1 MLTNKDI
8 NDNMYLDTR
17 KCFLFEIKEKC
28 FLKKLFGFFKNTF
41 KEMKNVRWPN
51 KKEMALYSA
60 ATFTCIILFA
70 LYFTLID
77 ALIAL
82 AKMVL
87 I

>member
-1 MLTNKDI
+1 M
-8 NDNMYLDTR
+8 
-17 KCFLFEIKEKC
+17 
-28 FLKKLFGFFKNTF
+28 KKLFGFFKNVF

-60 ATFTCIILFA
+60 ATFTSIILFA

-82 AKMVL
+82 VKMVL
-87 I
+87 V

>member
-1 MLTNKDI
+1 M
-8 NDNMYLDTR
+8 
-17 KCFLFEIKEKC
+17 
-28 FLKKLFGFFKNTF
+28 KKLFVFFKNVV

-77 ALIAL
+77 AIIAVV
-82 AKMVL
+82 KMVL

>member
-1 MLTNKDI
+1 MKKITG
-8 NDNMYLDTR
+8 
-17 KCFLFEIKEKC
+17 
-28 FLKKLFGFFKNTF
+28 FLKNVK

-51 KKEMALYSA
+51 KKEMGLYSA
-60 ATFTCIILFA
+60 ATFGCIIVFA

-87 I
+87 V

>member
-1 MLTNKDI
+1 MTNKDKYANI
-8 NDNMYLDTR
+8 YLDTTR
-17 KCFLFEIKEKC
+17 KCFYFEKKEKC
-28 FLKKLFGFFKNTF
+28 FLKKITGFFKNVF

-60 ATFTCIILFA
+60 ATFACIIVFA

-77 ALIAL
+77 ALIAVV
-82 AKMVL
+82 KMVL

>member
-1 MLTNKDI
+1 MKKITG
-8 NDNMYLDTR
+8 
-17 KCFLFEIKEKC
+17 
-28 FLKKLFGFFKNTF
+28 FLKNVF

-60 ATFTCIILFA
+60 ATFACIIIFA

-77 ALIAL
+77 ALIAI

>member
-1 MLTNKDI
+1 M
-8 NDNMYLDTR
+8 
-17 KCFLFEIKEKC
+17 
-28 FLKKLFGFFKNTF
+28 KKLFGFFKNVA

-77 ALIAL
+77 AIIAI

-87 I
+87 V

>member
-1 MLTNKDI
+1 M
-8 NDNMYLDTR
+8 
-17 KCFLFEIKEKC
+17 
-28 FLKKLFGFFKNTF
+28 KKITGFFKNVR

-51 KKEMALYSA
+51 TRERGLYSA
-60 ATFTCIILFA
+60 ATFGCIIVFA

-87 I
+87 V

>member
-1 MLTNKDI
+1 M
-8 NDNMYLDTR
+8 
-17 KCFLFEIKEKC
+17 FV
-28 FLKKLFGFFKNTF
+28 KKITGFFKNVR

-51 KKEMALYSA
+51 KKDMGLYSA
-60 ATFTCIILFA
+60 ATFGCIIVFA